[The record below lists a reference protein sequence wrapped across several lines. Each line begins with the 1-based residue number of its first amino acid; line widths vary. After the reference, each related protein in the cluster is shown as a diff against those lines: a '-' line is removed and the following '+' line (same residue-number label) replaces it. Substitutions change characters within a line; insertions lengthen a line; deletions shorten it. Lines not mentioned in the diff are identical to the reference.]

1 MNNDKSVNLNLSI
14 PDFGAQRSTDGFSDQ
29 QGGSGSTREEADSTA
44 RERFESLM
52 AAKEKNQDKPSAAL
66 LGPTG
71 SAGPAGPA
79 GPKSAEV
86 MLQPFALFQPQ
97 YALNDRPEKVMATNL
112 FGRVDHLIGRM
123 MVGDGSSGNRQVR
136 IELQDDALL
145 GVSITVQQIDGRLQV
160 DFVCS
165 NEQSRLQLNRA
176 APSLANQ
183 LADRLKQDVLV
194 RVQTDDDEDLCL
206 YEIVGTAFT

>member
-1 MNNDKSVNLNLSI
+1 
-14 PDFGAQRSTDGFSDQ
+14 
-29 QGGSGSTREEADSTA
+29 
-44 RERFESLM
+44 
-52 AAKEKNQDKPSAAL
+52 
-66 LGPTG
+66 
-71 SAGPAGPA
+71 
-79 GPKSAEV
+79 
-86 MLQPFALFQPQ
+86 
-97 YALNDRPEKVMATNL
+97 
-112 FGRVDHLIGRM
+112 M

-136 IELQDDALL
+136 IELQDDALP

-176 APSLANQ
+176 TPNLANQ